1 MRQIKR
7 KVVIADD
14 EQRSCKLLESLI
26 DWEQRN
32 MEIAG
37 VARDG
42 FEALRMCEKIRPDFL
57 ITDIRMPGLSGLEL
71 IQRIHQLIPSVKV
84 IIITGYSQFEYA
96 HQALRFG
103 VIDYLLKPIKKEEL
117 LAALEKGEDT
127 IHQTEAQKTGRETVT
142 LKSMQNFKG
151 NLLAAIIR
159 EQSCMNKRE
168 FRKTILDEYHVSFS
182 EEYWQMMQIEIILNG
197 EENTLS
203 VQDYLERKMKDIV
216 LEEKM

>member
-1 MRQIKR
+1 M
-7 KVVIADD
+7 
-14 EQRSCKLLESLI
+14 
-26 DWEQRN
+26 
-32 MEIAG
+32 
-37 VARDG
+37 
-42 FEALRMCEKIRPDFL
+42 
-57 ITDIRMPGLSGLEL
+57 
-71 IQRIHQLIPSVKV
+71 KV

-159 EQSCMNKRE
+159 EQSCMNKRSSGKQSWMNTMSA
-168 FRKTILDEYHVSFS
+168 FRKST
-182 EEYWQMMQIEIILNG
+182 G
-197 EENTLS
+197 
-203 VQDYLERKMKDIV
+203 R
-216 LEEKM
+216 

>member
-84 IIITGYSQFEYA
+84 IIITGYS
-96 HQALRFG
+96 HIRRCG
-103 VIDYLLKPIKKEEL
+103 
-117 LAALEKGEDT
+117 LA
-127 IHQTEAQKTGRETVT
+127 
-142 LKSMQNFKG
+142 
-151 NLLAAIIR
+151 
-159 EQSCMNKRE
+159 
-168 FRKTILDEYHVSFS
+168 
-182 EEYWQMMQIEIILNG
+182 
-197 EENTLS
+197 
-203 VQDYLERKMKDIV
+203 
-216 LEEKM
+216 